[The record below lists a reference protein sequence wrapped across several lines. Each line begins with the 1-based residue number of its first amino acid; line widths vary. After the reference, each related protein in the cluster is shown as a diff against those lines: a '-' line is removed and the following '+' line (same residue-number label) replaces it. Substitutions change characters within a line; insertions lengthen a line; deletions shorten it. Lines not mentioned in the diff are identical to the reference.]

1 MSSDPKIVIPRLNS
15 DAGIIICIGCGCSD
29 FDADGRVEW
38 CVVNEEA
45 GVGLCTACAKKPLEE
60 LMSTWRQPK

>member
-1 MSSDPKIVIPRLNS
+1 MSGDPKLSLGTGDWPLRM
-15 DAGIIICIGCGCSD
+15 ICIGCGCSD
-29 FDADGRVEW
+29 FNVDGRVEW

-45 GVGLCTACAKKPLEE
+45 GIGLCTACAKKPLEE